1 MIDNFATKAASWDES
16 APRKEMSLK
25 FIAEIDS
32 LEILN
37 SKSRILDFGC
47 GTGLIGLA
55 LANKVAV
62 VTLVDSS
69 PAMLKILREKIE
81 YLNIQNT
88 NIVDGS
94 IEDVDSTESENLI
107 VSLMA
112 GHHVEDLASLFS
124 HFHQRLKPNGVFV
137 MGDLMSEDGS
147 FHFPEVVPHNGFEAE
162 ALKTLLTAAG
172 FVVEKF
178 HVFNNMH
185 RILSN
190 GEAKSFEQFVL
201 VARKC

>member
-16 APRKEMSLK
+16 APRKAMSLK
-25 FIAEIDS
+25 FIAEIDN
-32 LEILN
+32 LEMLD
-37 SKSRILDFGC
+37 SDSRILDFGC
-47 GTGLIGLA
+47 GTGLVGLE
-55 LANKVAV
+55 LASKVGL

-69 PAMLKILREKIE
+69 PAMLEILREKIE
-81 YLNIQNT
+81 YLNIKNT
-88 NIVDGS
+88 NTVAGS
-94 IEDVDSTESENLI
+94 IEDVDFESSEDLI

-112 GHHVEDLASLFS
+112 MHHVEDLASLFK
-124 HFHQRLKPNGVFV
+124 HFHKLLKPKGVV
-137 MGDLMSEDGS
+137 VIGDLMSEDGS
-147 FHFPEVVPHNGFEAE
+147 FHFPDVVPHNGFEAE
-162 ALKTLLTAAG
+162 PLKILLTEAG
-172 FVVEKF
+172 FVIEKF